1 MSRPSLLDHPLLPLL
16 PRRQH
21 LLLIPT
27 DLRLHDFQL
36 RSDEQ
41 ANLPPELMGE
51 QCGSRFAA
59 VLVEAE
65 QVTQRDRGAVPF
77 KALEDLE
84 GLAYLLRDAR
94 NDASVTPPSTA
105 RP

>member
-1 MSRPSLLDHPLLPLL
+1 MGQDDSA
-16 PRRQH
+16 
-21 LLLIPT
+21 
-27 DLRLHDFQL
+27 RLV
-36 RSDEQ
+36 
-41 ANLPPELMGE
+41 
-51 QCGSRFAA
+51 A

-65 QVTQRDRGAVPF
+65 QVTKRDRGAVPF

-94 NDASVTPPSTA
+94 NDASVTPPSTG